1 MFVESSQPQA
11 VAATLPFI
19 IRQRFSD
26 VVVSGIASLEGI
38 RSESVADQRS
48 TAWLLGLFAAL
59 GLLLGVAGVHGVI
72 SHRAA
77 QRTREIGIR
86 MVMGATA
93 GRVVGIVVRETL
105 LASLAGCA
113 VGIAG
118 AFGLSRFLRSLLF
131 GVTAH
136 DTVTFAIFPAVL
148 LAAAV
153 LAAAI
158 PAWRASRIDPAF
170 TLREE

>member
-1 MFVESSQPQA
+1 
-11 VAATLPFI
+11 
-19 IRQRFSD
+19 
-26 VVVSGIASLEGI
+26 
-38 RSESVADQRS
+38 VADQRS

-59 GLLLGVAGVHGVI
+59 GLLLGVAGVYGVI

-86 MVMGATA
+86 MVMGATP
-93 GRVVGIVVRETL
+93 GRVVGMVVRETL
-105 LASLAGCA
+105 LVALLGCA
-113 VGIAG
+113 AGIVG
-118 AFGLSRFLRSLLF
+118 AFGLSRFLQSLLF

-136 DTVTFAIFPAVL
+136 DRIAFAVFPTIL

-158 PAWRASRIDPAF
+158 PAWRASRADPTL

>member
-11 VAATLPFI
+11 VAGTLPAAV
-19 IRQRFSD
+19 RQLFSD
-26 VVVSGIASLEGI
+26 VVVSRIASLEGI
-38 RSESVADQRS
+38 RSGSVADQRS
-48 TAWLLGLFAAL
+48 TAWLLGLFALL

-93 GRVVGIVVRETL
+93 GKVVGMVVRETL
-105 LASLAGCA
+105 MVSLVGCA
-113 VGIAG
+113 AG
-118 AFGLSRFLRSLLF
+118 VAAAFALSGLLRSLLF

-136 DTVTFAIFPAVL
+136 DTVAFAIFPAVL

-153 LAAAI
+153 LAASI
-158 PAWRASRIDPAF
+158 PAWRASRIDPAA